1 MILAPDKGAL
11 DRAKQAS
18 KIIGCDFDYMEKTRI
33 DGATVEIKPKNLD
46 AQDKKVAV
54 IDDIISTGGT
64 MAKSIRELKNQGADK
79 VFVAC
84 THGLFVGD
92 SVRKIVAAG
101 CDEIISTD
109 TIKTKMN
116 CSAVCC
122 CLHLNQ

>member
-1 MILAPDKGAL
+1 
-11 DRAKQAS
+11 
-18 KIIGCDFDYMEKTRI
+18 
-33 DGATVEIKPKNLD
+33 
-46 AQDKKVAV
+46 
-54 IDDIISTGGT
+54 

-109 TIKTKMN
+109 TIKSDFSKVKIAP
-116 CSAVCC
+116 CISK
-122 CLHLNQ
+122 LISSLSD